1 MSPDDCSL
9 RCSVSAPVVVLAAVI
24 GALSAPAHAQNIV
37 FNGGFETG
45 TFDGWNRPLNVP
57 MQSNFRIE
65 AGGGHSGTYYAQLS
79 SVPLQFMSQTL
90 PTQAG
95 QDYELNFWL
104 RWDFG
109 MAGEFVTVRWE
120 GQPVLSVR
128 GTLQGASWTQFT
140 LPLHANLTGSFL
152 EFGQD
157 AFPLEW
163 HIDDISVIPVPAPS
177 AAPLLLMGGAVA
189 LRRRRR

>member
-1 MSPDDCSL
+1 MP
-9 RCSVSAPVVVLAAVI
+9 P
-24 GALSAPAHAQNIV
+24 PP
-37 FNGGFETG
+37 NGVNFQVRTG
-45 TFDGWNRPLNVP
+45 D
-57 MQSNFRIE
+57 
-65 AGGGHSGTYYAQLS
+65 AHSGNRYAVMS
-79 SVPLQFMSQTL
+79 SFSQQYMSQTL

-95 QDYELNFWL
+95 QDYELSFWL

-109 MAGEFVTVRWE
+109 MAGEFVAVRWE

-163 HIDDISVIPVPAPS
+163 HIDDISVVPVPTPS
-177 AAPLLLMGGAVA
+177 AAPLLLMGGAFA
-189 LRRRRR
+189 LRRKRR